1 MSKAAQ
7 TRAFIIEKTAAVFN
21 KKGYAGTSLTDLT
34 EATGLTK
41 GALYG
46 NFKSK
51 DEIAVAAFEY
61 NVQKVS
67 YVFPDDGKQT
77 VIDRLLAIPAHYKKR
92 FVTVAE
98 CGGCPVLNTAVEA
111 DDNQPEL
118 KEKVNEVIKAWKS
131 QYVQILQEGIDKGEI
146 KPGINPASYAHLF
159 IALFEGGTML
169 SKVTGDLGYFNDA
182 MNRMTQI
189 IKSELPL

>member
-7 TRAFIIEKTAAVFN
+7 TRAFIIEKTAPIFN
-21 KKGYAGTSLTDLT
+21 RKGFAGTSLTDLT

-61 NVQKVS
+61 NLQQVS
-67 YVFPDDGKQT
+67 NDAPNDTSQS
-77 VIDRLLAIPAHYKKR
+77 VIDRLLAIPIHYKKR
-92 FVTVAE
+92 FAHLAE

-118 KEKVNEVIKAWKS
+118 KVKVNAAIHAWKKR
-131 QYVQILQEGIDKGEI
+131 YEHLIQEGIDKGEI
-146 KPGINPASYAHLF
+146 KPGVNPTSYAHLF
-159 IALFEGGTML
+159 IALFEGGAML

-189 IKSELPL
+189 VKSELQL